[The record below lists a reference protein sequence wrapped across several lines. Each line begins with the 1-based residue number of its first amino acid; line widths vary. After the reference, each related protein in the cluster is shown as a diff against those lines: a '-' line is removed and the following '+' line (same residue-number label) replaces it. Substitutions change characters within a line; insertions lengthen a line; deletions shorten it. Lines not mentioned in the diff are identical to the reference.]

1 MAGAVAGPVTSIKAV
16 VTDIE
21 GTTSSI
27 SFVHEVLFPYAAR
40 KLPDFVREH
49 ANDPKV
55 AALLEDVRAE
65 ADEPDADVDRI
76 IDILL
81 HWIAED
87 RKATPLKTLQG
98 LVWEQGYRSADFTG
112 HVYPDTAPAMR
123 RWSDR
128 GARIFIYSSG
138 SVKAQQLIFGHSDAG
153 DLRPL
158 IDGYFDTH
166 VGNKRD
172 AASYRRITGHIGLPA
187 EQILFLSDTAE
198 ELDAAADA
206 GMKTMQLARNEAARS
221 SRHPVARDFTE
232 VVF

>member
-1 MAGAVAGPVTSIKAV
+1 MIRIKAI

-27 SFVHEVLFPYAAR
+27 NFVHEMLFPYAA
-40 KLPDFVREH
+40 KQLPGFVRQR
-49 ANDPKV
+49 AADPEI
-55 AALLEDVRAE
+55 AALLENVRAE
-65 ADEPDADVDRI
+65 AGEPDANVERV

-81 HWIAED
+81 QWIAED

-98 LVWEQGYRSADFTG
+98 LVWEQGYRSGDLTG
-112 HVYPDTAPAMR
+112 HVYADTAPAMQ

-166 VGNKRD
+166 IGAKRD
-172 AASYRRITGHIGLPA
+172 CASYRRITEQIGVPPD
-187 EQILFLSDTAE
+187 QILFLSDTPE

-206 GMKTMQLARNEAARS
+206 GLKTMQLARDEPVQS
-221 SRHPVARDFTE
+221 SRHPVARNFDE
-232 VVF
+232 VVI

>member
-1 MAGAVAGPVTSIKAV
+1 MIRIRAI

-40 KLPDFVREH
+40 QLPNYVRAH
-49 ANDPKV
+49 ANDSEV
-55 AALLEDVRAE
+55 AALLQDLREE
-65 ADEPDADVDRI
+65 AGEPDADVERLVA
-76 IDILL
+76 ILL
-81 HWIAED
+81 QWIAED

-98 LVWEQGYRSADFTG
+98 LVWEQGYRSGDFTG
-112 HVYPDTAPAMR
+112 HVYADTAPAMQ

-138 SVKAQQLIFGHSDAG
+138 SVKAQQLLFGHSDAG
-153 DLRPL
+153 DLTPL

-166 VGNKRD
+166 VGNKRET
-172 AASYRRITGHIGLPA
+172 ASYRAIAEEVGLPA
-187 EQILFLSDTAE
+187 EQILFLSDTPE

-206 GMKTMQLARNEAARS
+206 GMKTMQLARDEVMQS
-221 SRHPVARDFTE
+221 SRHPVARNFDE
-232 VVF
+232 VVI